1 LVIIIK
7 LNKLKNISLYGFIH
21 FVSIISSFILSELYF
36 FSTKGVDFPN
46 YFLYI
51 ENFLYENIEVIN
63 NQGQI
68 YYYLN
73 VLTILLKSSELNSI
87 NSINFFNS
95 TIQFTNFIFYLIGT
109 IGLFK
114 LLSKYNYKKQSIYI
128 SLSLLHF
135 VPKIIEMRVLL
146 KPEILV
152 FSFLSW
158 IILGIDCYFEQNKKV
173 PFVLSLFP
181 LSLLL
186 TSKGSVAGMVMIFLF
201 FKYLKKINKKNIK
214 ELILIF
220 FLFVL
225 ILTGISYENFTQTNK
240 NFFEVSTTENYQNV
254 AELNFIY
261 NLNFWDLYFA
271 PELGSHNDSFIG
283 ITLFDTFGDY
293 YKVNI
298 NSTDHYFQYYHL
310 NFFDG
315 KTVGENFEYGLFL
328 RQHLSLLLALIFY
341 VLLFFYYSK
350 NENVKIY
357 LLSPTIGF
365 TILLLNSLGFPD
377 KNFDPLKGDTLKV
390 SYYAFFI
397 AISFVFLLCEL
408 FKKYPPLIKIL
419 PLLIFIFFLFLLG
432 FPKSNYANI
441 NDNIDSKI
449 ELSIFCEPLTM
460 IFENSSTSDCDNI
473 VKKSCEYS
481 LYSNYAQN
489 IEPET
494 VPDGFTRVYRE
505 DTVLGEIVPNSELQR
520 FIEEGGYSI
529 SPVLGKD
536 ELKYIN
542 NSETLKLF
550 NNGNL
555 RDTNSVAQ
563 CKNLISQG
571 YRPYNDIPTSS
582 NKIPFV
588 NLFALIVSIYS
599 FISLAKEKNK

>member
-1 LVIIIK
+1 MNKIK
-7 LNKLKNISLYGFIH
+7 KISPYWFIH
-21 FVSIISSFILSELYF
+21 FISITSSFMLSELYF

-51 ENFLYENIEVIN
+51 ENFLFENVEVIN

-109 IGLFK
+109 VGLFK
-114 LLSKYNYKKQSIYI
+114 LLSKYNYKKQTIYI

-152 FSFLSW
+152 FSFLPW
-158 IILGIDCYFEQNKKV
+158 IILGIDCYFEQNKKK

-186 TSKGSVAGMVMIFLF
+186 TSKGSVAGMVTIFLF
-201 FKYLKKINKKNIK
+201 LKYFKKINKNNIK

-220 FLFVL
+220 SLFVL
-225 ILTGISYENFTQTNK
+225 ILIGIGYENFTQTNK
-240 NFFEVSTTENYQNV
+240 NFFEVTTSENYQNV
-254 AELNFIY
+254 AKLNFIY

-271 PELGSHNDSFIG
+271 PELGSHNNSFIG

-298 NSTDHYFQYYHL
+298 NSSDNYFQYYHL
-310 NFFDG
+310 DFFEG
-315 KTVGENFEYGLFL
+315 RTVGENFEYGLFL
-328 RQHLSLLLALIFY
+328 REHLSLLLSLIFY
-341 VLLFFYYSK
+341 ILLFFYYSK
-350 NENVKIY
+350 NKNVNIY
-357 LLSPTIGF
+357 FLSPIIGF

-397 AISFVFLLCEL
+397 ALSFVFLLCEL
-408 FKKYPPLIKIL
+408 FKKYPRLIMIL
-419 PLLIFIFFLFLLG
+419 PLLIFVCFLFLLG
-432 FPKSNYANI
+432 FPKSDYSNI

-449 ELSIFCEPLTM
+449 ELSIFCKPLTM
-460 IFENSSTSDCDNI
+460 IFENSSPTDCENYL
-473 VKKSCEYS
+473 KKSCEYS

-489 IEPET
+489 IKPEI

-505 DTVLGEIVPNSELQR
+505 DTVLGEIVKNSELQR
-520 FIEEGGYSI
+520 FIEEGGYSTV
-529 SPVLGKD
+529 PVLGKD

-550 NNGNL
+550 KNENL
-555 RDTNSVAQ
+555 IDTNSVAQ
-563 CKNLISQG
+563 CRNLFSQG

-599 FISLAKEKNK
+599 FIILARERNT